1 MATYVMSDIHG
12 LWDKFEKMM
21 NLLNLKD
28 NDKVYFLGDVIDR
41 GADGIKIL
49 QYILNDPHFTL
60 LMGNHEY
67 MMYQALEEGKGKL
80 EISMEYI
87 QWVLN
92 GAQPTID
99 AFLELEVSRQ
109 QELFSTIKNLPI
121 AITDLVVNDKKFYLT
136 PVSYTHLTLPTKA

>member
-60 LMGNHEY
+60 LM
-67 MMYQALEEGKGKL
+67 
-80 EISMEYI
+80 
-87 QWVLN
+87 
-92 GAQPTID
+92 
-99 AFLELEVSRQ
+99 
-109 QELFSTIKNLPI
+109 
-121 AITDLVVNDKKFYLT
+121 
-136 PVSYTHLTLPTKA
+136 

>member
-49 QYILNDPHFTL
+49 QYILMIL
-60 LMGNHEY
+60 
-67 MMYQALEEGKGKL
+67 
-80 EISMEYI
+80 I
-87 QWVLN
+87 
-92 GAQPTID
+92 
-99 AFLELEVSRQ
+99 
-109 QELFSTIKNLPI
+109 LP
-121 AITDLVVNDKKFYLT
+121 Y
-136 PVSYTHLTLPTKA
+136 